1 MSRWTPV
8 AVMGLLACATILDP
22 AVAEE
27 PAVCPQE
34 HVIPAYDR
42 DEWGCWRDDDR
53 DCQDTRAE
61 VLIRD
66 SRVPV
71 TFADERKCRVTGGE
85 WTDPYTGTVVTDA
98 GLLDIDH
105 LVPLE
110 EAHLSGAW
118 AWDRDRKRDFFND
131 MAHLLASGRSANRS
145 KGSRGPGH
153 WLPEWESGRCGYI
166 ESWVQAKPRWGLSED
181 EGEAAVIEYMRKI
194 CADGGVPP
202 LPQN

>member
-1 MSRWTPV
+1 
-8 AVMGLLACATILDP
+8 MGLLACATILDP

-27 PAVCPQE
+27 PAPVCPQE
-34 HVIPAYDR
+34 QVIPTYDR
-42 DEWGCWRDDDR
+42 DEWGRWRDDDR

-66 SRVPV
+66 SRGPV
-71 TFADERKCRVTGGE
+71 TFADGKTCRVTGGE
-85 WTDPYTGTVVTDA
+85 WIDPYTGTVVTDA

-118 AWDRDRKRDFFND
+118 AWDRDRKRNFFND
-131 MAHLLASGRSANRS
+131 MSHLLASGRSANRS
-145 KGSRGPGH
+145 KGSRGPAR
-153 WLPEWESGRCGYI
+153 WLPEWGEGRCGYI
-166 ESWVQAKPRWGLSED
+166 ESWVQAKPRWDLTED
-181 EGEAAVIEYMRKI
+181 DGEAAVIGYMRKI